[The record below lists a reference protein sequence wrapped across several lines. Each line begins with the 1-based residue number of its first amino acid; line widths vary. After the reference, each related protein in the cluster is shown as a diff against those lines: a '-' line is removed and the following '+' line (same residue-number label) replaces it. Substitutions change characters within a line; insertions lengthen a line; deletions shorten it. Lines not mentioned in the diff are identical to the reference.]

1 MNISVCPADTVDA
14 PADVVWRTLTRDYPG
29 WIGGEVR
36 SVAPPGPMAP
46 GQVIQLVTRELGLG
60 FRVRVEIGSV
70 DVDRRRV
77 GMDIRLPFGVM
88 NHELVTVDPTA
99 AGGALVRFN

>member
-1 MNISVCPADTVDA
+1 
-14 PADVVWRTLTRDYPG
+14 
-29 WIGGEVR
+29 
-36 SVAPPGPMAP
+36 
-46 GQVIQLVTRELGLG
+46 
-60 FRVRVEIGSV
+60 VRVEIGSV